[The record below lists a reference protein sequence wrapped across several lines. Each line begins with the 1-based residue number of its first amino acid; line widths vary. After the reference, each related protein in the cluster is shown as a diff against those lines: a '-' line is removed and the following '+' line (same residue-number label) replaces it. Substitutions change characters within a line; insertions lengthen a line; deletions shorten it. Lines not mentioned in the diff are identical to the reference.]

1 MKDCEYFK
9 QLISDSLDMSLETD
23 KQMKLESHLNECAAC
38 REFHDGVTN
47 DARILKLL
55 PVLNHD
61 KPLPRVTQQKKNR
74 RAWMGSKVSL
84 PLPLA
89 ATILIVLVCW
99 GTFGWLRPI
108 APPDQRVSSRR
119 TITNVHIERLKPA
132 QPVLLTRAEFETKGR

>member
-9 QLISDSLDMSLETD
+9 QLISDSLDMPLETD

-89 ATILIVLVCW
+89 ATILIVLIGW
-99 GTFGWLRPI
+99 GAFGWLRPI